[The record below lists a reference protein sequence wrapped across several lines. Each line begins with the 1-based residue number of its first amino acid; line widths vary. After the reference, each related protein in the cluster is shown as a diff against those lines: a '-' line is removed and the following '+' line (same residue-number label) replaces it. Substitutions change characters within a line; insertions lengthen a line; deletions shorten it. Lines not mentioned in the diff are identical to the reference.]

1 MLTLKQFSD
10 SILPFVLKWESGY
23 VNDSD
28 DKGGVTYR
36 GITRKNNPTWPGWKV
51 IDKLKSIKRFQIIP
65 ELEPEVVNFYWQLF
79 RSNGFDRLNS
89 PKVALAMFDYKVHGG
104 FSLSVLRSIILS
116 KFGKNLV
123 SGSELSWV
131 NTQNE
136 DSIASAIIEHREN
149 YLKKIIAKDPTQK
162 KFEDGWFKRLTA
174 LKTYINLKTVG
185 ISAGVIFILIAI
197 YFFFFYKKGQTN
209 ETNQSNQN

>member
-1 MLTLKQFSD
+1 MLTFNQFTTSV
-10 SILPFVLKWESGY
+10 LPFTLKYEGGFA
-23 VNDSD
+23 DIKG
-28 DKGGVTYR
+28 DKGGITYR
-36 GITRKNNPTWPGWKV
+36 GITRKNNPNWSGWPLV
-51 IDKLKSIKRFQIIP
+51 DKLKPKHNQIIP
-65 ELEPEVVNFYWQLF
+65 ALELDVEKFYWQRFVNL
-79 RSNGFDRLNS
+79 GLDKLNS
-89 PKVALAMFDYKVHGG
+89 TKVATVMFDYNVHGG
-104 FSLSVLRSIILS
+104 FNLSVLRSIVAS

-149 YLKKIIAKDPTQK
+149 YLKKLIAKDPTQK
-162 KFEDGWFKRLTA
+162 QFEDGWFKRLNA

-209 ETNQSNQN
+209 ETSQSTQN

>member
-1 MLTLKQFSD
+1 MLTFNQFTTSV
-10 SILPFVLKWESGY
+10 LPFTLKYEGGY
-23 VNDSD
+23 ANVAN
-28 DKGGVTYR
+28 DKGGETYR
-36 GITRKNNPTWPGWKV
+36 GITRKNNPTWSGWPLV
-51 IDKLKSIKRFQIIP
+51 DKLKPKHNQILP
-65 ELEPEVVNFYWQLF
+65 QLEPEVQKFYWQRFVNL
-79 RSNGFDRLNS
+79 GLDKLNS
-89 PKVALAMFDYKVHGG
+89 TKVATAMFDYNVHGG
-104 FSLSVLRSIILS
+104 FNLSVLRSIILS

-149 YLKKIIAKDPTQK
+149 YLKKIIEKDPTQK

>member
-1 MLTLKQFSD
+1 MLTFNQFTTSV
-10 SILPFVLKWESGY
+10 LPFTLKYEGGY
-23 VNDSD
+23 ANVAN
-28 DKGGVTYR
+28 DKGGETYR
-36 GITRKNNPTWPGWKV
+36 GITRKNNPTWSGWPLV
-51 IDKLKSIKRFQIIP
+51 DKLKPKHNQILP
-65 ELEPEVVNFYWQLF
+65 QLEPEVQKFYWQRFVNL
-79 RSNGFDRLNS
+79 GLDKLNS
-89 PKVALAMFDYKVHGG
+89 TKVATAMFDYNVHGG
-104 FSLSVLRSIILS
+104 FNLSVLRSIILS

-136 DSIASAIIEHREN
+136 DIIASAIIEHREN
-149 YLKKIIAKDPTQK
+149 YLKKIIEKDPTQK